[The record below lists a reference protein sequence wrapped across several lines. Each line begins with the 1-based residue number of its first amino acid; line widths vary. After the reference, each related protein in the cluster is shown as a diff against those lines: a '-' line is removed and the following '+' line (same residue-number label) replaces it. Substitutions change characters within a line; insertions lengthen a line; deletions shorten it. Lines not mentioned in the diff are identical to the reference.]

1 MNNYEKKRVMILII
15 LLSILILNI
24 PTNIFKIKNKDEL
37 IVHFINVNHGDA
49 ILIQQGD
56 HYMAIDGGK
65 ESDENT
71 LRKYYSSLGIKKLDY
86 VISTHCHEDHMG
98 SLDFLIGKYEI
109 GKLYVSNSKLQ
120 SKTYNNFMKV
130 ANKKHINLIVPNQ
143 GETFMLGK
151 AICTIIAP
159 KENEY
164 KQVNDYSLIVR
175 IEFKNKSFLFMADAE
190 TLTEDEIMGGNL
202 NIKSDVIKI
211 GHHGSG
217 TSTSDKFLDAV
228 SPKYAI
234 ISVGANYEIKHPRLK
249 IMQRLQDRNI
259 VVYRTDENGNVI
271 ATTDGYNIEFNCN
284 PGDYRGYED
293 EFANKMT
300 KANKSIYIYL
310 HYVYLASCSRKIQ
323 IVFFI
328 CSILLIKYRIN
339 KSINER
345 RV

>member
-1 MNNYEKKRVMILII
+1 MTNYEQKRIV
-15 LLSILILNI
+15 ILILLLVIFLLNI
-24 PTNIFKIKNKDEL
+24 PINIFSIKSKDEL
-37 IVHFINVNHGDA
+37 KVHCINVNHGDA
-49 ILIQQGD
+49 ILIQQGN

-65 ESDENT
+65 EKDENT

-98 SLDFLIGKYEI
+98 SLDFLIDKYEI
-109 GKLYVSNSKLQ
+109 GKLYMSHSKLQ
-120 SKTYNNFMKV
+120 SKTYSNFMKV
-130 ANKKHINLIVPNQ
+130 VNKKNIDITVPET

-159 KENEY
+159 KEKDYN
-164 KQVNDYSLIVR
+164 QVNDYSLVVR
-175 IEFKNKSFLFMADAE
+175 VEFKNKSFIFMADAE
-190 TLTEDEIMGGNL
+190 TLTEDEIMEGNF

-217 TSTSDKFLDAV
+217 TSTSDQFLDAV

-259 VVYRTDENGNVI
+259 TVYRTDENGSII
-271 ATTDGYNIEFNCN
+271 ATTDGYTIEFNCK
-284 PGDYRGYED
+284 PGDYKGYVD

-300 KANKSIYIYL
+300 KPTKSMYIYL

-323 IVFFI
+323 TIFFI
-328 CSILLIKYRIN
+328 LAILLIKYSIN
-339 KSINER
+339 KIVNER
-345 RV
+345 GI